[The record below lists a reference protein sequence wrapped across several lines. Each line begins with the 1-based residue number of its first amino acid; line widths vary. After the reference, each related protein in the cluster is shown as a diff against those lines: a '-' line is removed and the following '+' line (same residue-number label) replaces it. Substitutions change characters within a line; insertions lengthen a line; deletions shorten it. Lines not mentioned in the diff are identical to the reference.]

1 MFFNGSQ
8 TIPGDVMQR
17 LSAYAIVGDIPSGDN
32 LPAGASVSIDLEG
45 RKGIVSGTFA
55 AGMSYY
61 ATFEFLDARQCT
73 VVRLLVT
80 LSTGRTSEPEQVAR
94 ACTSISAVQES
105 SVFLFLGTRMAEI
118 SATIVVGYTEE
129 RVTPFQVCDAAG
141 MKLRLQAAA
150 TAGAAGADPLPF
162 ARWEKLN
169 AATGAWEAVS
179 TEAVIVVVLEPD
191 AQYRA
196 VYAQKGF
203 TFTPGTR
210 VTQACMEVSSVL
222 MYQRIPLVTAAV
234 PEFATDPLTAPIGV
248 GRDTP
253 QDTPFRL
260 CGTSGATYIL
270 QAASE
275 YWTREQV
282 KLVFWKW
289 QRYNAATKTWDD
301 ILIQLTSETQPTNV
315 LSVILEN
322 GAQLRAVYRQAI
334 QLR

>member
-8 TIPGDVMQR
+8 TIPSDVMQR
-17 LSAYAIVGDIPSGDN
+17 LSTYAIVGVVPSGDN
-32 LPAGASVSIDLEG
+32 LPAGASVSIDLAG

-105 SVFLFLGTRMAEI
+105 SAFLFLGTRMAEI
-118 SATIVVGYTEE
+118 SATIVVGYAEE

-141 MKLRLQAAA
+141 MKLMLQAAA
-150 TAGAAGADPLPF
+150 TAGAVGASSSPF
-162 ARWEKLN
+162 ARWEKLSP
-169 AATGAWEAVS
+169 ATGAWETIS
-179 TEAVIVVVLEPD
+179 TETAIVVVLEPD

-234 PEFATDPLTAPIGV
+234 PEFATDPLTAPISV

-253 QDTPFRL
+253 QDTSFRL
-260 CGTSGATYIL
+260 CGTPGATYIL

-289 QRYNAATKTWDD
+289 QRYNAATEMWDD

-322 GAQLRAVYRQAI
+322 GAQVRAVYRQAI